1 MMVGGEGKLAGDG
14 PVGLKIR
21 GSNRD
26 VDVDIEDIIRFVFGT
41 SVLIIEYLIRA
52 LRFME
57 PPQR

>member
-1 MMVGGEGKLAGDG
+1 MMVGGEGKLAGYG
-14 PVGLKIR
+14 SVGLKIG

-26 VDVDIEDIIRFVFGT
+26 VDVDIEDIIRFVFST

-52 LRFME
+52 LRFMK